1 MVSERVRKREENP
14 EKSHR
19 ESKKEQ
25 NTGDTVSYSGLS
37 GERRQDYGYVTTTS
51 LLYHTFYTH
60 YALVYGYR
68 ISMENIKEYI
78 KRKERILCSISNS
91 RSLDIGP
98 GSESGGGRRI
108 FGNGCMGVF
117 GTRSARSS
125 QYSMYAG

>member
-1 MVSERVRKREENP
+1 MVSGRVRKREENP
-14 EKSHR
+14 EKKS

-51 LLYHTFYTH
+51 LLYHTCTFYTH
-60 YALVYGYR
+60 YALVYGYTSR
-68 ISMENIKEYI
+68 IKMENAKEYI
-78 KRKERILCSISNS
+78 KRKERILCSISNI

-108 FGNGCMGVF
+108 LGNGCMGVF
-117 GTRSARSS
+117 GTRSARS
-125 QYSMYAG
+125 